1 MAKMTNEPIQ
11 LEFALPAAPDTTPIH
26 AAVEARLESITI
38 HALPAARE
46 RRRLFETV
54 WASDEANAVEI
65 FINERISFL
74 CSPPGVDRV
83 SAAAAN
89 ESALITEAAALHDL
103 HRALERYDA
112 GGPVVTGSDLELD
125 MLPLVASDI
134 TSTEAGPR
142 TFRNL
147 KERTAHVRE
156 VRAYLREVEHEFRE
170 AMQNRRA
177 DVAAAL
183 RAERIGVEAHL
194 KSVTGEVRR
203 RARAADRSRAKEN
216 HGRRIA

>member
-38 HALPAARE
+38 HALPAARA
-46 RRRLFETV
+46 RRRFLETV

-65 FINERISFL
+65 FITERISFL

-83 SAAAAN
+83 SGAAAN
-89 ESALITEAAALHDL
+89 ESALLSEAVALHDL
-103 HRALERYDA
+103 RCALERYDA
-112 GGPVVTGSDLELD
+112 GGPLVTGADFEVEVP
-125 MLPLVASDI
+125 PLAASAV
-134 TSTEAGPR
+134 TSTQAGPPAFC
-142 TFRNL
+142 TL
-147 KERTAHVRE
+147 EDRTAHVEE
-156 VRAYLREVEHEFRE
+156 VRAYLRDVEHEVQE

-177 DVAAAL
+177 DMAAAL

-194 KSVTGEVRR
+194 KSVTDGVRR
-203 RARAADRSRAKEN
+203 RARASDRSRANEN
-216 HGRRIA
+216 RGRRIA